1 MSQSV
6 IGYLLGGFIP
16 AILYGIYNI
25 LQKASSQHKISPGMY
40 LIVVGICAI
49 TIGLAYC
56 IIFKEYTI
64 SPTSGLFATLNG
76 VVWGVATCLIALA
89 YSHYKMPVS
98 KLVPIFNT
106 NTLVAVILGLII
118 FSEWKT
124 VSSPKVIIG
133 AILVII
139 GGTLSTNA

>member
-1 MSQSV
+1 MSQSA
-6 IGYLLGGFIP
+6 IGYLIGGIIP
-16 AILYGIYNI
+16 AILFGFYNI

-49 TIGLAYC
+49 AVGAVYC
-56 IIFKEYTI
+56 FVFKEYTI
-64 SPTSGLFATLNG
+64 SPTSGFFATLNG
-76 VVWGVATCLIALA
+76 IVWGVATCLIALA
-89 YSHYKMPVS
+89 YTRFKMPVS

>member
-1 MSQSV
+1 MNQSV
-6 IGYLLGGFIP
+6 IGYLIGGIIP
-16 AILYGIYNI
+16 AILYGLYNI

-49 TIGLAYC
+49 AIGTAYC
-56 IIFKEYTI
+56 LIFKEFAI
-64 SPTSGLFATLNG
+64 SPISGFYATLNG
-76 VVWGVATCLIALA
+76 IVWGLATCLIALA
-89 YSHYKMPVS
+89 YTHYKMPVS

-139 GGTLSTNA
+139 GGTLSTNS

>member
-1 MSQSV
+1 MNQTV
-6 IGYLLGGFIP
+6 IGYLIGGIVP
-16 AILYGIYNI
+16 AILYGLYNI
-25 LQKASSQHKISPGMY
+25 LQKASSQYKISPGMY

-49 TIGLAYC
+49 TLGTAYC
-56 IIFKEYTI
+56 LIFKEYTI
-64 SPTSGLFATLNG
+64 TPTSGFFATLNG
-76 VVWGVATCLIALA
+76 LMWGFATCLIALA
-89 YSHYKMPVS
+89 YSRFKMPVS

-124 VSSPKVIIG
+124 VSSPKIIIG

-139 GGTLSTNA
+139 GGTLATNA

>member
-1 MSQSV
+1 MSQSA
-6 IGYLLGGFIP
+6 IGYLIGGFIP
-16 AILYGIYNI
+16 AILYGFYNI
-25 LQKASSQHKISPGMY
+25 VQKASSQHKISPGMY
-40 LIVVGICAI
+40 LIVVGLCAI
-49 TIGLAYC
+49 TIGVAYC
-56 IIFKEYTI
+56 LIFKEYTI
-64 SPTSGLFATLNG
+64 SPASGLFATLNG

-89 YSHYKMPVS
+89 YSHFKMPVS

-124 VSSPKVIIG
+124 VNSPKVIIG